1 MLTMR
6 QRIALTD
13 TVRKRYRNNS
23 KKKKSEILSEL
34 VATTGYNRS
43 YARLILGSLKKVGR
57 KKKYLPRKRTY
68 DATVFYALRKLWI
81 AADCIC
87 SQRLQPFIPELIRVL
102 EKNKEIRFNKRVK
115 KKLCTMGSATIDRML
130 RATKKSYELKG
141 RSTTKPGTLLRQT
154 VAVRTFDD
162 WSDTRPG
169 FFEVDT
175 VAFCGDSV
183 RGEYVCGLDLTDV
196 ATGWVG
202 LDAVMG
208 KGQTRIHAAIA
219 TFRERLPFLLLGLDP
234 DNGSEFINWI
244 LKRYCETNQ
253 IVFTRIR
260 PYKKNDNCYVEQKNY
275 TTLRRF
281 IGYGRY
287 ETEKQLMIVQHIL
300 ILAEPY
306 VNFFQ
311 PCKKLKEK
319 LRIGSRVK
327 KTYHTAK
334 TPYQRLLESGILNE
348 EQKQKLS
355 AYYETLNPMD
365 LLRKIRTLQRKL
377 QKTLR

>member
-1 MLTMR
+1 
-6 QRIALTD
+6 
-13 TVRKRYRNNS
+13 
-23 KKKKSEILSEL
+23 
-34 VATTGYNRS
+34 
-43 YARLILGSLKKVGR
+43 
-57 KKKYLPRKRTY
+57 
-68 DATVFYALRKLWI
+68 
-81 AADCIC
+81 
-87 SQRLQPFIPELIRVL
+87 
-102 EKNKEIRFNKRVK
+102 
-115 KKLCTMGSATIDRML
+115 MGSATIDRML

-208 KGQTRIHAAIA
+208 KGQYRIHKAIDA
-219 TFRERLPFLLLGLDP
+219 FKCRLSFQLLGLDP
-234 DNGSEFINWI
+234 DNGGEFINWI

-287 ETEKQLMIVQHIL
+287 ETNTQLHIIRQIL
-300 ILAEPY
+300 TLAEPY
-306 VNFFQ
+306 INFFQ

-319 LRIGSRVK
+319 HRIGSRVK
-327 KTYHTAK
+327 KIYHTAK

-348 EQKQKLS
+348 EQKQKLK

-365 LLRKIRTLQRKL
+365 LLRKIRALQRKL

>member
-1 MLTMR
+1 MR

-13 TVRKRYRNNS
+13 TVRKRYRASS
-23 KKKKSEILSEL
+23 KKRKSEILTEL
-34 VATTGYNRS
+34 VETTGYNRS
-43 YARLILGSLKKVGR
+43 YARLVLGSRKKVGR
-57 KKKYLPRKRTY
+57 KKKYAPRKRTY

-81 AADCIC
+81 ATDCIC
-87 SQRLQPFIPELIRVL
+87 SQRLQPFIPELLQVL
-102 EKNKEIRFNKRVK
+102 DKNKEITCSNGVK
-115 KKLCTMGSATIDRML
+115 KKVCHMSSATIDRML
-130 RATKKSYELKG
+130 QATKKSYELKG

-183 RGEYVCGLDLTDV
+183 RGEYVCGLDVTDV

-208 KGQTRIHAAIA
+208 KGQQHIHDAIDA
-219 TFRERLPFLLLGLDP
+219 FRHRLAFPLLGLDP

-244 LKRYCETNQ
+244 LKRYCETNR

-287 ETEKQLMIVQHIL
+287 ETEEQLVLIRQIL
-300 ILAEPY
+300 VVAEPY

-319 LRIGSRVK
+319 QRIGSRVK
-327 KTYHTAK
+327 KTYYTAQ
-334 TPYQRLLESGILNE
+334 TPYQRLLASGILNE
-348 EQKQKLS
+348 EQKQKLQ
-355 AYYETLNPMD
+355 AYYETLNPMA
-365 LLRKIRTLQRKL
+365 LLRKIRTVQRKL